1 MTVYAAY
8 GKYVACALAAGTVF
22 SGFLQIIAA
31 RKQSIINNAPMIYMV
46 TTVTTTTKAY
56 LMNLS
61 FVHSVD
67 IIKNQKATVENQEDS
82 CIFIATFP
90 FCASMPR

>member
-1 MTVYAAY
+1 
-8 GKYVACALAAGTVF
+8 
-22 SGFLQIIAA
+22 
-31 RKQSIINNAPMIYMV
+31 MIYMV
-46 TTVTTTTKAY
+46 TTVTTTTKAF

-61 FVHSVD
+61 FVYSVD

>member
-1 MTVYAAY
+1 
-8 GKYVACALAAGTVF
+8 
-22 SGFLQIIAA
+22 
-31 RKQSIINNAPMIYMV
+31 MIYMV
-46 TTVTTTTKAY
+46 TTVTTTKTS
-56 LMNLS
+56 LMNPF
-61 FVHSVD
+61 FVYSVD